1 MFYFAVAKM
10 VIVNLIMEKS
20 NLNTTNPDEA
30 KRLVTANP
38 NHYIYETK
46 YLKIAILG
54 GIRFNNLEALR
65 VTLGISLTSRSVGT
79 SKGGAIQYHSN
90 TLRQNIDLYNDTSI
104 EKLTRKVAERLEI
117 GTTIV
122 RRDLDQLTNELEAF
136 RLQELE
142 TLNLEQ
148 KKQVKVLT
156 ENEIKQATA
165 FLSQDTLIENTQDL
179 IGKSGVIGEEI
190 NRLLMYLIFTSRKTN
205 NPLHCI
211 SLGSSGAGKTHLQ
224 SKVSELIPEED
235 KIEMTVLSAN
245 AFYYFN
251 RTELRNKLIL
261 IEDLDGAESVLYPLR
276 ELQSKKRITKTV
288 AHKDKKGTTKT
299 IHLTVEG
306 PVSVSGC
313 TTQESIYEDNS
324 NRSFLLY
331 IDESEIQDEKIM
343 FYQRQLSA
351 GKVNHEEEIKAK
363 ELLKNAQR
371 LLKTITV
378 KNPFAEYLTLPQSVF
393 KPRRTNAHYLQFI
406 EAITFYKQ
414 YQKYHYINKETG
426 EEYIETSIEDIQEAN
441 ELIKEVLL
449 RKSDSLTGAC
459 RNHLESLKDYLKKQ
473 NQTQFTNSEIRRH
486 LRVKETTLRRYNN
499 LLLEENYIKRVENKK
514 TKSFAFEINNYDEYK
529 ALKTLINNALNKC
542 IELIQLATTPT
553 TRQVKVAKTSKTKSM
568 S

>member
-1 MFYFAVAKM
+1 M
-10 VIVNLIMEKS
+10 N
-20 NLNTTNPDEA
+20 NLNTTNP
-30 KRLVTANP
+30 
-38 NHYIYETK
+38 NHYLYETK
-46 YLKIAILG
+46 HLKISILG

-65 VTLGISLTSRSVGT
+65 VTLGIQKLKSEQV
-79 SKGGAIQYHSN
+79 
-90 TLRQNIDLYNDTSI
+90 LRQNIDLYNDTSI

-122 RRDLDQLTNELEAF
+122 RRDLDQLTNELENY
-136 RLQELE
+136 RLQEVE
-142 TLNLEQ
+142 NQ
-148 KKQVKVLT
+148 GKQYQKQVKVLT
-156 ENEIKQATA
+156 EKEIKQAKE
-165 FLSQDTLIENTQDL
+165 FLAQENLIANTQEL

-205 NPLHCI
+205 NPLHCV

-224 SKVSELIPEED
+224 SKVAELIPEED

-251 RTELRNKLIL
+251 RTELQNKLIL

-276 ELQSKKRITKTV
+276 ELQSKKKITKTV
-288 AHKDKKGTTKT
+288 VHKDKKGTTQT

-331 IDESEIQDEKIM
+331 IDESQKQDEKIM
-343 FYQRQLSA
+343 FYQRAVSA
-351 GKVNHEEEIKAK
+351 GQINYEEEIQTKM
-363 ELLKNAQR
+363 LLQNAQR

-378 KNPFAEYLTLPQSVF
+378 RNPFAMHLTLPQSVF

-414 YQKYHYINKETG
+414 YQKFHHIDKETG
-426 EEYIETSIEDIQEAN
+426 EEYIETSVEDIEEAN

-449 RKSDSLTGAC
+449 RKSDSLSGAC
-459 RNHLESLKDYLKKQ
+459 RNHLENLKEYLNQ
-473 NQTQFTNSEIRRH
+473 SNQTQFSNSEIRRN
-486 LRVKETTLRRYNN
+486 LRVKETTLRRYNTQ
-499 LLLEENYIKRVENKK
+499 LLLENYIRKVKNKVGKSNCYEVVNIDEYKDLKDLINKALQDCMTQIQLANSPQTNLTQK
-514 TKSFAFEINNYDEYK
+514 TKSI
-529 ALKTLINNALNKC
+529 
-542 IELIQLATTPT
+542 
-553 TRQVKVAKTSKTKSM
+553 KTKST

>member
-1 MFYFAVAKM
+1 M
-10 VIVNLIMEKS
+10 N
-20 NLNTTNPDEA
+20 NLNTQ
-30 KRLVTANP
+30 NP
-38 NHYIYETK
+38 NHYLFETK
-46 YLKIAILG
+46 HLKISILG

-65 VTLGISLTSRSVGT
+65 VTLGISKQGKEQV
-79 SKGGAIQYHSN
+79 
-90 TLRQNIDLYNDTSI
+90 LRQNIDLYNDTSI
-104 EKLTRKVAERLEI
+104 EKLTRKVAERLEV

-122 RRDLDQLTNELEAF
+122 RRDLDSLTNELEKY
-136 RLQELE
+136 RLQEVE
-142 TLNLEQ
+142 NQNKIYE
-148 KKQVKVLT
+148 KQVKILT
-156 ENEIKQATA
+156 EKEIKQAKE
-165 FLSQDTLIENTQDL
+165 FLQNQNLINNTQEL

-251 RTELRNKLIL
+251 RTELQNKLIL

-276 ELQSKKRITKTV
+276 ELQSKKKITKTLV
-288 AHKDKKGTTKT
+288 HKDQKGVTKT

-331 IDESEIQDEKIM
+331 IDESEIQDDKIM
-343 FYQRQLSA
+343 LYQRAISA
-351 GKVNHEEEIKAK
+351 GQINHEEEHNAR
-363 ELLKNAQR
+363 ELLKNCQR
-371 LLKTITV
+371 LLKVITV
-378 KNPFAEYLTLPQSVF
+378 RNPYAMFLTLPVAVF

-406 EAITFYKQ
+406 EVITFYKQ
-414 YQKYHYINKETG
+414 YQKFHYIDKETG
-426 EEYIETSIEDIQEAN
+426 EEYIETTIEDIQEAN

-459 RNHLESLKDYLKKQ
+459 RNHLENLKEYLKKQ
-473 NQTQFTNSEIRRH
+473 NQTQFTNSEIRRN

-499 LLLEENYIKRVENKK
+499 QLLLENYIKKVQNKT
-514 TKSFAFEINNYDEYK
+514 TKSYAYEITNPDEYRDLKAMIDK
-529 ALKTLINNALNKC
+529 ALQEC
-542 IELIQLATTPT
+542 IAQIQLATTPT
-553 TRQVKVAKTSKTKSM
+553 TNHTKMAKSKQTKSM